1 MHDTADD
8 AAIIRPL
15 DPAHIRR
22 QMRFDPLPLLIA
34 KPKQVPGHDPNP
46 LPKTNQDR
54 IVRAEK
60 LMSSDPSSS
69 MARLPAPGAAGDGAT
84 ARAPWLS
91 PASGSRNPPHRCGK
105 KSFHG
110 IAPVFLSWQRW
121 RSQCD
126 LFQRKPLLSCVE
138 QRRLFSR
145 RRQHSRRSR
154 SGSHRCFSGGLR
166 RLRNTARP

>member
-60 LMSSDPSSS
+60 LMSSDPRYK
-69 MARLPAPGAAGDGAT
+69 RLACNLDGT
-84 ARAPWLS
+84 TEGKLS
-91 PASGSRNPPHRCGK
+91 
-105 KSFHG
+105 
-110 IAPVFLSWQRW
+110 
-121 RSQCD
+121 
-126 LFQRKPLLSCVE
+126 
-138 QRRLFSR
+138 
-145 RRQHSRRSR
+145 
-154 SGSHRCFSGGLR
+154 
-166 RLRNTARP
+166 

>member
-60 LMSSDPSSS
+60 LMSSDPSFVSLRFAEQFHKQTYKRDKLQCALGIIVDETMS
-69 MARLPAPGAAGDGAT
+69 AGIPETGDRT
-84 ARAPWLS
+84 
-91 PASGSRNPPHRCGK
+91 
-105 KSFHG
+105 
-110 IAPVFLSWQRW
+110 
-121 RSQCD
+121 
-126 LFQRKPLLSCVE
+126 
-138 QRRLFSR
+138 
-145 RRQHSRRSR
+145 
-154 SGSHRCFSGGLR
+154 
-166 RLRNTARP
+166 

>member
-1 MHDTADD
+1 MHNTADH
-8 AAIIRPL
+8 ASIIRPL

-69 MARLPAPGAAGDGAT
+69 STVGPAGTNNGAIGGVALSVRFGLSAMSARFMV
-84 ARAPWLS
+84 RA
-91 PASGSRNPPHRCGK
+91 
-105 KSFHG
+105 
-110 IAPVFLSWQRW
+110 
-121 RSQCD
+121 
-126 LFQRKPLLSCVE
+126 LL
-138 QRRLFSR
+138 
-145 RRQHSRRSR
+145 
-154 SGSHRCFSGGLR
+154 
-166 RLRNTARP
+166 